1 VVSGERIRLST
12 RRGTTKDCVGPG
24 LRPGHAER
32 KLGRILKLPKT
43 AKVAIVAALE
53 HEVRPLIRQWRPVER
68 THDGR
73 KYKFFENE
81 RAVLVCGGIGPEAA
95 RRATEAI
102 IKLYAPVMVQSVGFA
117 GALDFTLK
125 VGTVLTPICVIDAK
139 DGSRVEAG
147 VGHWVVI
154 SVDRT
159 ADIKQK
165 ASLAKAYWAHAVD
178 MEAAAVARGAQA
190 HGITFVGLK
199 AISDEAGFDMP
210 SIDRFIGGD
219 GRFRTAAFA
228 AFVVLR
234 PWLWLRVI
242 QLRRNSAKA
251 ANALCEW
258 LDQYNHDPNRGDVEE
273 LINPGTGLHPIS
285 GSRD

>member
-1 VVSGERIRLST
+1 M
-12 RRGTTKDCVGPG
+12 PN
-24 LRPGHAER
+24 
-32 KLGRILKLPKT
+32 T

-53 HEVRPLIRQWRPVER
+53 REVQPSIKGWRVLER
-68 THDGR
+68 TYDGR

-102 IKLYAPVMVQSVGFA
+102 INLYAPVMVQSVGFA
-117 GALDFTLK
+117 GALDSTLK

-147 VGHWVVI
+147 VGHWVVV

-159 ADIKQK
+159 ASVEQK
-165 ASLAKAYWAHAVD
+165 AKLAKAYWAHAVD

-190 HGITFVGLK
+190 HGITFIGLK
-199 AISDEAGFDMP
+199 AISDEAGFEMP
-210 SIDRFIGGD
+210 SLDQFVAGD
-219 GRFRTAAFA
+219 GRFRTVAFA
-228 AFVVLR
+228 GFVAVR
-234 PWLWLRVI
+234 PWLWQRVI

-258 LDQYNHDPNRGDVEE
+258 LDQYNHDPREGDMEE
-273 LINPGTGLHPIS
+273 LVNPGAGLHPIS

>member
-1 VVSGERIRLST
+1 VT
-12 RRGTTKDCVGPG
+12 
-24 LRPGHAER
+24 
-32 KLGRILKLPKT
+32 LPNT

-53 HEVRPLIRQWRPVER
+53 REVRPLIKQWRSVER
-68 THDGR
+68 DYDGR

-102 IKLYAPVMVQSVGFA
+102 IRLYAPIMVQSAGFA
-117 GALDFTLK
+117 GALDATLK

-147 VGHWVVI
+147 VGHWVVV

-159 ADIKQK
+159 ADVEQK
-165 ASLAKAYWAHAVD
+165 AVLAKAYWAHAVD

-190 HGITFVGLK
+190 HEITFVGLK
-199 AISDEAGFDMP
+199 AISDEAGFEMP
-210 SIDRFIGGD
+210 SIDRFIASD
-219 GRFRTAAFA
+219 GKFRTAAFTMFV
-228 AFVVLR
+228 AFR
-234 PWLWLRVI
+234 PWLWGRVI
-242 QLRRNSAKA
+242 QLAANSKKA

-258 LDQYNHDPNRGDVEE
+258 LDQYNHAEEE
-273 LINPGTGLHPIS
+273 LVNPGPGLHPIS
-285 GSRD
+285 GGQD